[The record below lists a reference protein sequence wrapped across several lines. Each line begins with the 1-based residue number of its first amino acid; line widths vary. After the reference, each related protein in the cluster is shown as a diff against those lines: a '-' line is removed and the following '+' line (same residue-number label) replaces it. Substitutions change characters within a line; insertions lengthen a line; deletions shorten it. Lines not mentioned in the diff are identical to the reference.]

1 MTGKARYLLMKLE
14 ILMLGGAWSQ
24 EVRDRLAQAFQ
35 CHDMAALPV
44 AGDPAFDAI
53 AGRIRAVLTTGTIGV
68 TPQLVASL
76 PALEI
81 VSVNGVGV
89 DAVPLALL
97 ADKGIHVT
105 NTPDVLTDDVAD
117 FAVTLLLST
126 VRRLP
131 LLDRYVRAGSWPA
144 KAPLTH
150 ARSLK
155 GKVAGIVGFGRIG
168 QAVAQRLQAF
178 GMEIRYYQRSPGPAP
193 ERRSDSLLAL
203 AGESDMLVL
212 CMPGGPETRRMIG
225 VDVIEALGPEGTLVN
240 IARGSVVD
248 EAALVAALQDGRLGA
263 AGLDVFEDE
272 PNVPAAL
279 FALDNV
285 VLTPHVGSFT
295 LEARR
300 AMGRLAVANLL
311 AHFDGEPL
319 PTPVR

>member
-1 MTGKARYLLMKLE
+1 MKPE
-14 ILMLGGAWSQ
+14 ILVLGSVWSP
-24 EVRDRLAQAFQ
+24 EVRAQVAQAFQ
-35 CHDMAALPV
+35 CHFVPTIPV
-44 AGDPAFDAI
+44 AGDPSFGRI
-53 AGRIRAVLTTGTIGV
+53 AGGIRAVLTTGTVGV
-68 TPQLVASL
+68 TPELVASL

-81 VSVNGVGV
+81 VSVHGVGV

-97 ADKGIHVT
+97 AQQGIHVT

-117 FAVTLLLST
+117 FAVTLLLSA

-131 LLDRYVRAGSWPA
+131 LLDRYVRAGEWPA
-144 KAPLTH
+144 KAPLTQ
-150 ARSLK
+150 ARSLT

-168 QAVAQRLQAF
+168 QAVAQRLQGF
-178 GMEIRYYQRSPGPAP
+178 GIEIRYHQRSAGPAP
-193 ERRSDSLLAL
+193 ERRSSSLLTL
-203 AGESDMLVL
+203 AEESDMLVL
-212 CMPGGPETRRMIG
+212 CMPGGPETRHMIG
-225 VDVIEALGPEGTLVN
+225 LDVIEALGPEGTLVN

-295 LEARR
+295 VEARR

-311 AHFDGEPL
+311 AHFNGEPL
-319 PTPVR
+319 PTPVL

>member
-1 MTGKARYLLMKLE
+1 MKPE
-14 ILMLGGAWSQ
+14 ILVLGSVWSP
-24 EVRDRLAQAFQ
+24 EVRAQMEQAFQ
-35 CHDMAALPV
+35 CHFVPAIPV
-44 AGDPAFDAI
+44 AGEPDFQRMAK
-53 AGRIRAVLTTGTIGV
+53 GIRAVLTTGTVGV
-68 TPQLVASL
+68 TPELVASL

-81 VSVNGVGV
+81 VSVHGVGV

-97 ADKGIHVT
+97 AQQGVHVT

-117 FAVTLLLST
+117 FAVTLLLAA

-131 LLDRYVRAGSWPA
+131 LLDRYVRAGGWPA
-144 KAPLTH
+144 RAPLTQ

-168 QAVAQRLQAF
+168 QAVAQRLQGF
-178 GMEIRYYQRSPGPAP
+178 GMEIRYHQRSAGPAP
-193 ERRSDSLLAL
+193 ERRSSSLLAL
-203 AGESDMLVL
+203 AEESDMLVL
-212 CMPGGPETRRMIG
+212 CMPGGPETRHMIG
-225 VDVIEALGPEGTLVN
+225 LDVIEALGPEGTLVN

-295 LEARR
+295 VEARR

-311 AHFDGEPL
+311 AHFKGEPL
-319 PTPVR
+319 PTPVL

>member
-1 MTGKARYLLMKLE
+1 MKPD
-14 ILMLGGAWSQ
+14 ILVLGSMWSQ
-24 EVRDRLAQAFQ
+24 EVQDQLQQSFE
-35 CHDMAALPV
+35 CHFVGAIPV
-44 AGDPAFDAI
+44 AGDASFETI
-53 AGRIRAVLTTGTIGV
+53 AGRIRAVLTTGMVGV
-68 TPQLVASL
+68 TPALVASL

-97 ADKGIHVT
+97 AEKNIHVT

-126 VRRLP
+126 VRRVP
-131 LLDRYVRAGSWPA
+131 LLDRYVRDGKWPG

-168 QAVAQRLQAF
+168 QAVAQRLQGF
-178 GMEIRYYQRSPGPAP
+178 GMEIRYFQRSAGPAP
-193 ERRSDSLLAL
+193 EKRSASLQAL
-203 AGESDMLVL
+203 AEESDMLVL
-212 CMPGGPETRRMIG
+212 CMPGGADTRHMIDAQ
-225 VDVIEALGPEGTLVN
+225 VLEALGPEGTLVN

-248 EAALVAALQDGRLGA
+248 EAALVAALHDGRLGA

-279 FALDNV
+279 FGRDNV

-295 LEARR
+295 VEARR
-300 AMGRLAVANLL
+300 AMGRLAVANLV
-311 AHFDGEPL
+311 AHFNGEPL
-319 PTPVR
+319 PTPVV

>member
-1 MTGKARYLLMKLE
+1 MKPE
-14 ILMLGGAWSQ
+14 ILVVGGVWSP
-24 EVRDRLAQAFQ
+24 EVRAQVEQAFQ
-35 CHDMAALPV
+35 CHFVPRIPA
-44 AGDPAFDAI
+44 AGDLDFQRI
-53 AGRIRAVLTTGTIGV
+53 AKGIRAVLTTGTVGV
-68 TPQLVASL
+68 TPELVASL

-81 VSVNGVGV
+81 VSVHGVGV

-97 ADKGIHVT
+97 AHKGIHVT

-117 FAVTLLLST
+117 FAVTLLLSA

-131 LLDRYVRAGSWPA
+131 LLDRYVRAGGWPA
-144 KAPLTH
+144 GAPLTQ
-150 ARSLK
+150 ARSLT

-168 QAVAQRLQAF
+168 QAVAQRLQGF
-178 GMEIRYYQRSPGPAP
+178 GMEIRYHQRSPGPAP
-193 ERRSDSLLAL
+193 ERRSSSLLAL
-203 AGESDMLVL
+203 ARESDVLVL
-212 CMPGGPETRRMIG
+212 CMPGGPETRHMIG
-225 VDVIEALGPEGTLVN
+225 LDVIEALGPDGTLVN

-295 LEARR
+295 VEARR

-311 AHFDGEPL
+311 AHFDGAPL
-319 PTPVR
+319 PTPVL

>member
-1 MTGKARYLLMKLE
+1 MKPE
-14 ILMLGGAWSQ
+14 ILVLGSVWSP
-24 EVRDRLAQAFQ
+24 EVRAQVEEAFQ
-35 CHDMAALPV
+35 CHFVPAIPA
-44 AGDPAFDAI
+44 AGDPAFEAI
-53 AGRIRAVLTTGTIGV
+53 NQGIRAVLTTGTVGV

-76 PALEI
+76 PALEL
-81 VSVNGVGV
+81 VAVHGVGV

-97 ADKGIHVT
+97 AQKGIHVT

-117 FAVTLLLST
+117 FAVTLLLSA

-131 LLDRYVRAGSWPA
+131 LLDRYVRAGGWPA
-144 KAPLTH
+144 KAPLTQ

-168 QAVAQRLQAF
+168 QAVAQRLQGF
-178 GMEIRYYQRSPGPAP
+178 GMEIRYHQRSQGPTP
-193 ERRSDSLLAL
+193 ERRSSSLLAL

-212 CMPGGPETRRMIG
+212 CMPGGPETRHMIG
-225 VDVIEALGPEGTLVN
+225 RDVIEALGPEGTLVN

-248 EAALVAALQDGRLGA
+248 ETALVAALQDGRLGA

-295 LEARR
+295 VEARR
-300 AMGRLAVANLL
+300 AMGQLAVANLV
-311 AHFDGEPL
+311 AHFRGEPL
-319 PTPVR
+319 PTPVV

>member
-1 MTGKARYLLMKLE
+1 MKPE
-14 ILMLGGAWSQ
+14 ILVLGSVWSP
-24 EVRDRLAQAFQ
+24 EVRAQVEQAFR
-35 CHDMAALPV
+35 CHFAPSIPQ
-44 AGDPAFDAI
+44 AGDPAFDLI
-53 AGRIRAVLTTGTIGV
+53 AGGIRAVLTTGTLGV
-68 TPQLVASL
+68 TPELVASL
-76 PALEI
+76 PALQI
-81 VSVNGVGV
+81 VSVHGVGV

-97 ADKGIHVT
+97 AAKGIHVT

-131 LLDRYVRAGSWPA
+131 LLDRYVRAGAWSA
-144 KAPLTH
+144 KGPLTQ

-168 QAVAQRLQAF
+168 QAVAQRLQGF

-193 ERRSDSLLAL
+193 ERRASSLLAL

-212 CMPGGPETRRMIG
+212 CMPGGRETRHMIG

-295 LEARR
+295 VEARR
-300 AMGRLAVANLL
+300 AMGQLAVANLL
-311 AHFDGEPL
+311 AHFEGEPL
-319 PTPVR
+319 PTPVV

>member
-1 MTGKARYLLMKLE
+1 MKPE
-14 ILMLGGAWSQ
+14 ILVLGGVWSQ
-24 EVRDRLAQAFQ
+24 EVRAQVEAAFH
-35 CHDMAALPV
+35 CHFMAAIPV
-44 AGDPAFDAI
+44 AGDPAFAAI
-53 AGRIRAVLTTGTIGV
+53 AGGIRAVMTTGTVGV
-68 TPQLVASL
+68 TPDLVASL

-81 VSVNGVGV
+81 VSVHGVGI

-97 ADKGIHVT
+97 ARQGIHVT

-131 LLDRYVRAGSWPA
+131 QLDRYVRDGGWAARG
-144 KAPLTH
+144 PLSH
-150 ARSLK
+150 ARSLN

-168 QAVAQRLQAF
+168 QAVARRLQGF
-178 GMEIRYYQRSPGPAP
+178 GMAIRYFQRSAGPAP
-193 ERRSDSLLAL
+193 AQRSGSLLAL
-203 AGESDMLVL
+203 AAQSDVLVL
-212 CMPGGPETRRMIG
+212 CMPGGADTRHMIDAQ
-225 VDVIEALGPEGTLVN
+225 VLEALGPEGTLVN

-279 FALDNV
+279 CALDNV

-300 AMGRLAVANLL
+300 AMGRLAVANLV

-319 PTPVR
+319 PTPVV

>member
-1 MTGKARYLLMKLE
+1 MKPE
-14 ILMLGGAWSQ
+14 ILVVGSVWSP
-24 EVRDRLAQAFQ
+24 EVRAQVEQAFQ
-35 CHDMAALPV
+35 CHFVPAIPA
-44 AGDPAFDAI
+44 AGDPDFQRI
-53 AGRIRAVLTTGTIGV
+53 AGGIRAVLTTGTLGV
-68 TPQLVASL
+68 TPALVASL

-81 VSVNGVGV
+81 VSVHGVGV

-131 LLDRYVRAGSWPA
+131 LLDRYVRSGGWPA
-144 KAPLTH
+144 KAPLTQ

-168 QAVAQRLQAF
+168 QAVAQRLQGF
-178 GMEIRYYQRSPGPAP
+178 GMEIRYHQRSPGPAP
-193 ERRSDSLLAL
+193 EKRSSSLLAL
-203 AGESDMLVL
+203 AEESDMLVL
-212 CMPGGPETRRMIG
+212 CMPGGPETRHMIG
-225 VDVIEALGPEGTLVN
+225 PDVIEALGPEGTLVN

-272 PNVPAAL
+272 PNVPEAL

-295 LEARR
+295 VEARR

-319 PTPVR
+319 PTPVV